1 MKLLFAPWG
10 NPTGWRELF
19 YEFEGE
25 KVKSSTSLR
34 ILQETIEPDK
44 TIIVGLDTLAEEGSN
59 YKEVKESAEKKIKE
73 YVSKFGLKNY
83 DILIAPGIGA
93 FPSGI
98 FHGDALDYYY
108 NIIAK
113 VSLNLLEYSDNT
125 LDIHLDLTHGI
136 N

>member
-113 VSLNLLEYSDNT
+113 VLN
-125 LDIHLDLTHGI
+125 
-136 N
+136 